1 MSPMSPLPGF
11 SLARRLRAGET
22 VFTGWCPL
30 GAPIVAE
37 TLAREGFSTVTL
49 DQQHGLW
56 DTAATVTGIAAVRA
70 GGAAPV
76 VRIPLGAFDV
86 GSRVLDMGAEGV
98 IAPMIN
104 TAADARAFVSAAKF
118 PPLGERS
125 WGPQRA
131 MTLAGV
137 PDMKAYLRDANENVV
152 TLAMI
157 ETRTAMDN
165 LDIIA
170 GTPGIDVLFVGPSD
184 LSIGLSNGAE
194 LDPHSAVIDAALDRI
209 VATANKAGKI
219 AGLYCANAQRAMACA
234 KRGIRFLAVGSDL
247 AFLRAGAGAELKIL
261 KG

>member
-1 MSPMSPLPGF
+1 MPNLPGF

-22 VFTGWCPL
+22 VYTGLCPL
-30 GAPIVAE
+30 GLPLVAE
-37 TLAREGFSTVTL
+37 TLAREGFNTVTL

-76 VRIPLGAFDV
+76 VRIPLGAFAV
-86 GSRVLDMGAEGV
+86 ASRALDMGAEGI

-104 TAADARAFVSAAKF
+104 TAADARAFVSAAKY

-131 MTLAGV
+131 MALAGV
-137 PDMKAYLRDANENVV
+137 SDAKAYLRDANDNVV

-165 LDIIA
+165 LDAIA
-170 GTPGIDVLFVGPSD
+170 ATPGIDVLFVGPSD
-184 LSIGLSNGAE
+184 LSIALSNGAE
-194 LDPHSAVIDAALDRI
+194 LDPHSAVVDEAIDRI
-209 VATANKAGKI
+209 VAAAGRAGKVP
-219 AGLYCANAQRAMACA
+219 GLYCANAQRALAAA
-234 KRGIRFLAVGSDL
+234 KRGLRFLAVGSDL
-247 AFLRAGAGAELKIL
+247 TFLRAGAAAELKTL